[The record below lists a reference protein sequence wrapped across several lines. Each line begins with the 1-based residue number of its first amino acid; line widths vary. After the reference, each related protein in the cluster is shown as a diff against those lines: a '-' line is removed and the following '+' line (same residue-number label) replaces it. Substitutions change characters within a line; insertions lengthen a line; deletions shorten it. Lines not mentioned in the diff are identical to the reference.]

1 MCLTVLE
8 VVAFS
13 SSFRA
18 ADFGIVVV
26 NNNGTIWLSLLLDS
40 GEVIPRIVYNLT
52 DDIMLAKV
60 TITR

>member
-1 MCLTVLE
+1 LTV
-8 VVAFS
+8 F
-13 SSFRA
+13 
-18 ADFGIVVV
+18 
-26 NNNGTIWLSLLLDS
+26 LLDS